1 MRIEEIVHR
10 IFRQVIWGSGIVYT
24 RDVLLRMIGELL
36 WAVSLSLAKDG
47 VRIAVCKREW
57 RSGGRVG

>member
-1 MRIEEIVHR
+1 MRTEEIAHR
-10 IFRQVIWGSGIVYT
+10 IFRQVIWGSGIVNT